1 MTRAIVISTDCHA
14 SASPQQSLGT
24 AIAPQ
29 DAAEGKTLFSG
40 FLDGARAYRDYFDP
54 QWREAFDAHLDAIE
68 GFMASGAGAGAQIPK
83 IGGRDEVLARQIVE
97 REEFVEAHV
106 GEKGRPAGDWDPGRR
121 VKELEADGVVG
132 DVIFPNGGPVLGL
145 RGAERELQDAAEKAY
160 NRWLSEFCA
169 QNPGRHAGVG
179 IISVDDVAQTVENVR
194 WIREDL
200 GLFGGIVLPN
210 DAAGHAYSDE
220 RYDPLWETCAD
231 LDVVVNIH
239 GSPEGMPMYPERGF
253 ADIWAQEISFY
264 CHRPFWWLM
273 WSGVFERNPSL
284 KFAIVEQGA
293 SWIPETIQAMD
304 ARVKGAKTGDT
315 ASELELLPSEYFAR
329 QCFANWAI
337 ENSSST
343 LDDIERGDATVIA
356 ATRHEV
362 EMRYDIGVD
371 NMVWGNDFPHAE
383 STWPHSMALLE
394 RVVDGV
400 PSDEVAKMVGLNAAR
415 CYGFDLDQLAPI
427 AERVGPDIL

>member
-14 SASPQQSLGT
+14 SAAPQQSLGT

-29 DAAEGKTLFSG
+29 DAGEGVTLISG
-40 FLDGARAYRDYFDP
+40 FLHSARAYTDYFDP
-54 QWREAFDAHLDAIE
+54 EYRTAFESHLDMVE
-68 GFMASGAGAGAQIPK
+68 GAASSLMIPD
-83 IGGRDEVLARQIVE
+83 IGGKEDVLRRQIEE
-97 REEFVEAHV
+97 REEFIHEHLGAT
-106 GEKGRPAGDWDPGRR
+106 GRPAGDWDPDRR
-121 VKELEADGVVG
+121 IKELEADGVVG

-145 RGAERELQDAAEKAY
+145 QGAGNELKYAAERAY
-160 NRWLSEFCA
+160 NRWLADFCA
-169 QNPGRHAGVG
+169 VNPGRHAGVG
-179 IISVDDVAQTVENVR
+179 VLSVDDVDRAVATVHWLRDE
-194 WIREDL
+194 L

-220 RYDPLWETCAD
+220 RYDPLWAACAEYEM
-231 LDVVVNIH
+231 VVNIH
-239 GSPEGMPMYPERGF
+239 GSPEGMPQYPARGF
-253 ADIWAQEISFY
+253 ADIWAHEIGFY

-293 SWIPETIQAMD
+293 AWIPEMLHQWD
-304 ARVKGAKTGDT
+304 ERVKHAKTSDVGK
-315 ASELELLPSEYFAR
+315 ELRLLPSEYFAR

-343 LDDIERGDATVIA
+343 LEDIERGDASVIA

-362 EMRYDIGVD
+362 ELRYEIGVD
-371 NMVWGNDFPHAE
+371 SMVWGNDFPHAE

-400 PSDEVAKMVGLNAAR
+400 PKDEVAKMVGLNAAR
-415 CYGFDLDQLAPI
+415 CYGFDLDRLAPV